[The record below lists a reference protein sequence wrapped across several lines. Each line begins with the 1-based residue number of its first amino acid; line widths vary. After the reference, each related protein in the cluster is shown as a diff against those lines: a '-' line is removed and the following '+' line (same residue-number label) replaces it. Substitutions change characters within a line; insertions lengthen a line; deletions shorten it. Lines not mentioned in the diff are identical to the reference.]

1 MASTTVF
8 PQHYGIVVCLSQL
21 QCKGVCTALLL
32 RPWRVAAI
40 ASFMPYVS
48 IQCRVITYLISPCSD
63 LLMVETI
70 EYDMLICGSGLAG
83 LRAAIAAAKT
93 APSLK
98 IAIVSKLQVMRS
110 HSVSAEGGT
119 AAVIFE
125 DEGDT
130 IESHVYDTVKG
141 SDFLA
146 DQDVAERLCVEMPR
160 EIHQLDHWGM
170 PWSRRKD
177 GRIDQR
183 NFGGYSFPRAT
194 FASDKV
200 GFFEMQTLYDT
211 CQKFDNISYLNEW
224 FATSIVHDGKKFVGI
239 TAIEIGSGTFYSIKA
254 KSLVIATGG
263 AGRMYSFST
272 YALSSTPDG
281 LDMGLRAGMA
291 LKDMEFVQFHPTGIL
306 PSGILITEGARG
318 EGGYLLNNRGERFMK
333 RYAAS
338 KMELA
343 PRDIVSRSVMTEIKE
358 GRGFKHETGV
368 ECMKLDLRHIGD
380 ERIKEKLGGIREISI
395 KFSGVDPAAD
405 LLDIRPVCHYMM
417 GGLHTNIDGAT
428 EIQGVWAA
436 GEAACNSVHGSN
448 RLGAN
453 STSECIVWGRI
464 TGEQA
469 ARYALEQSSASRPPW
484 PHHLVAA
491 EEKRIYDEIFRGG
504 GHVNPYEIRQKLT
517 DTLNEKAYVYRSGQS
532 LVEGLRIIR
541 DLRKQAW
548 KHVDDKAS
556 EYNTNFVNVMEI
568 DSMFRVAE
576 IVLVGAINRKESRGA
591 HARIDY
597 PKRDDENFLHHTLAY
612 YDLEGPIMKTH
623 PVTITKYKPV
633 ERKY

>member
-1 MASTTVF
+1 MVD
-8 PQHYGIVVCLSQL
+8 
-21 QCKGVCTALLL
+21 
-32 RPWRVAAI
+32 
-40 ASFMPYVS
+40 S
-48 IQCRVITYLISPCSD
+48 IDFDLI
-63 LLMVETI
+63 
-70 EYDMLICGSGLAG
+70 ICGSGLAG
-83 LRAAIAAAKT
+83 LRAAIAAAKKG
-93 APSLK
+93 PNLK
-98 IAIVSKLQVMRS
+98 IGIVSKLQVMRS

-119 AAVIFE
+119 AAVLFE

-146 DQDVAERLCVEMPR
+146 DQDVAERLCVEMPK

-170 PWSRRKD
+170 PWSRREDK
-177 GRIDQR
+177 RIDQR

-194 FASDKV
+194 YASDKV

-211 CQKFDNISYLNEW
+211 CQKFENIEYLNEW
-224 FATSIVHDGKKFVGI
+224 FATSIIHDNKKFMGL
-239 TAIEIGSGTFYSIKA
+239 TAIELSSGTFYTIKGKA
-254 KSLVIATGG
+254 LIIATGG
-263 AGRMYSFST
+263 AGRLYSFST

-318 EGGYLLNNRGERFMK
+318 EGGYLLNSKGERFMK
-333 RYAAS
+333 KYAAS

-343 PRDIVSRSVMTEIKE
+343 PRDIVSRSIMTEILE

-368 ECMKLDLRHIGD
+368 DCMKLDLRHIGD
-380 ERIKEKLGGIREISI
+380 EKIKEKLGGIREISI
-395 KFSGVDPAAD
+395 KFSGIDPAQE

-417 GGLHTNIDGAT
+417 GGLHTDIDGAT

-453 STSECIVWGRI
+453 STSECIVWGKV
-464 TGEQA
+464 TGELA
-469 ARYALEQSSASRPPW
+469 VDYINKNSSSNPW
-484 PHHLVAA
+484 PHHLVSA
-491 EEKRIYDEIFRGG
+491 EEKRIYDGIFRGNG
-504 GHVNPYEIRQKLT
+504 DANPYEIRQELT
-517 DTLNEKAYVYRSGQS
+517 DTMNEKAYVYRNEMD
-532 LVEGLRIIR
+532 LVEGLKKIR
-541 DLRKQAW
+541 DLKKQTW
-548 KHVDDKAS
+548 KHVDDKAK
-556 EYNTNFVNVMEI
+556 EYNTNFSNVMEL

-576 IVLVGAINRKESRGA
+576 IVLLGAINRKESRGA
-591 HARIDY
+591 HARTDY
-597 PKRDDENFLHHTLAY
+597 TKRDDANFLHHTLAY
-612 YDLEGPIMKTH
+612 YDPNEPIMKKH
-623 PVTITKYKPV
+623 PVTITKYQPV

>member
-1 MASTTVF
+1 
-8 PQHYGIVVCLSQL
+8 
-21 QCKGVCTALLL
+21 
-32 RPWRVAAI
+32 
-40 ASFMPYVS
+40 
-48 IQCRVITYLISPCSD
+48 
-63 LLMVETI
+63 MVESI
-70 EYDMLICGSGLAG
+70 EFDLVICGSGLAG
-83 LRAAIAAAKT
+83 LRAAISAAKR
-93 APSLK
+93 AAGLR

-119 AAVIFE
+119 AAVLFE

-130 IESHVYDTVKG
+130 IESHIYDTVKG

-146 DQDVAERLCVEMPR
+146 DQDVAELLCREMPK
-160 EIHQLDHWGM
+160 EIHQLEHWGM
-170 PWSRRKD
+170 PWSRREN

-194 FASDKV
+194 YASDKV

-211 CQKFDNISYLNEW
+211 CQKFDNIEYLNEW
-224 FATSIVHDGKKFVGI
+224 FVTSIIHDGKRFMGV
-239 TAIEIGSGTFYSIKA
+239 TAIELGSGTFYTIKA
-254 KSLVIATGG
+254 KALIIATGG
-263 AGRMYSFST
+263 AGRLYSFST

-318 EGGYLLNNRGERFMK
+318 EGGYLLNNQGERFMK
-333 RYAAS
+333 SYAAE

-343 PRDIVSRSVMTEIKE
+343 PRDIVSRSIMTEIQE

-368 ECMKLDLRHIGD
+368 DCMKLDLRHLGD
-380 ERIKEKLGGIREISI
+380 EKIKEKLGGIREISI
-395 KFSGVDPAAD
+395 KFSGIDPAQE

-417 GGLHTNIDGAT
+417 GGLHTDIKGAT

-453 STSECIVWGRI
+453 STSECIVWGKI
-464 TGEQA
+464 TGELA
-469 ARYALEQSSASRPPW
+469 VDYIANGVPQSPW
-484 PHHLVAA
+484 PYHLVAA
-491 EEKRIYDEIFRGG
+491 EESRIYDGIFRGNG
-504 GHVNPYEIRQKLT
+504 SANPYEIRQALT
-517 DTLNEKAYVYRSGQS
+517 DTMNEKAYVYRNETD
-532 LVEGLRIIR
+532 LVDGLKRIRELR
-541 DLRKQAW
+541 DQTW
-548 KHVDDKAS
+548 KHVDDKAK
-556 EYNTNFVNVMEI
+556 EYNTNFVHVMEL

-576 IVLVGAINRKESRGA
+576 IVLLGAINRRESRGA

-597 PKRDDENFLHHTLAY
+597 PKRDDNNFLHHTLAY
-612 YDLEGPIMKTH
+612 YDPVEPIMRTF
-623 PVTITKYKPV
+623 PVTITKYQPV